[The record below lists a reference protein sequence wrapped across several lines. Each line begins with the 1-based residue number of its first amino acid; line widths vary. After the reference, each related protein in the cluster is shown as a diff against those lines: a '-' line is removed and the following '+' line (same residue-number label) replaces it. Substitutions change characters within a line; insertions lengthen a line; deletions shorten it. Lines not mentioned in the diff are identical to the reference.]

1 MSDVTT
7 LLPYNRSPLER
18 ELEVVTA
25 RSATVEAPLNTLW
38 NPWEC
43 PASVLPWLAW
53 AVGVREWSAT
63 WPEARQRRVVAA
75 AMGIRRRA
83 GTAAAVREAVE
94 ALDIEGIEYSEWHE
108 HGGAPGTYRITATL
122 EARGMDESQYE
133 ELVTVINRA
142 GRLSAWLDPVG
153 FTVVGRARPRVAAA
167 LLGGQATTVLPLRR
181 GLREV
186 AGSTRVGIA
195 SQGAVQLAVLPLR
208 RGVLDSR
215 GALRTAVFT
224 QGAARVLVYPP
235 LVRQLEGAA
244 GLYTALAV
252 HAISVVTVLPMESE

>member
-53 AVGVREWSAT
+53 AVGVREWSAA

-94 ALDIEGIEYSEWHE
+94 SLDIEGVEYSEWHE
-108 HGGAPGTYRITATL
+108 YGGQPGTYRIAATL
-122 EARGMDESQYE
+122 TERGMDEGQYQ
-133 ELVTVINRA
+133 ELVRVIA
-142 GRLSAWLDPVG
+142 SSGRLSAWLDPVG
-153 FTVVGRARPRVAAA
+153 FTVVGRARTREA
-167 LLGGQATTVLPLRR
+167 LAVLGGQATTVLPLRR
-181 GLREV
+181 TLREGRGV
-186 AGSTRVGIA
+186 AYVGMA
-195 SQGAVQLAVLPLR
+195 TQGAVSVAVLPVR
-208 RGVLDSR
+208 RERLETMAAMRVGM
-215 GALRTAVFT
+215 AT
-224 QGAARVLVYPP
+224 QGAVTVAVYPP
-235 LVRQLEGAA
+235 LVRRLEGTAV
-244 GLYTALAV
+244 GHVALAV
-252 HAISVVTVLPMESE
+252 HAIAVVTVLPVESE

>member
-53 AVGVREWSAT
+53 AVGVREWSAA

-94 ALDIEGIEYSEWHE
+94 SLDIEGVEYSEWHE
-108 HGGAPGTYRITATL
+108 HGGEPGTYRIAATL
-122 EARGMDESQYE
+122 TERGMDEAQYQ
-133 ELVTVINRA
+133 ELVRVIA
-142 GRLSAWLDPVG
+142 SSGRLSAWLDPVG
-153 FTVVGRARPRVAAA
+153 FTVVGRARAREALV
-167 LLGGQATTVLPLRR
+167 LLGGQAATVLPLRHT
-181 GLREV
+181 LREGRGV
-186 AGSTRVGIA
+186 AHVGMA
-195 SQGAVQLAVLPLR
+195 AQGAVTVA
-208 RGVLDSR
+208 
-215 GALRTAVFT
+215 
-224 QGAARVLVYPP
+224 VYPP
-235 LVRQLEGAA
+235 LVRRLEGTAV
-244 GLYTALAV
+244 GHVALAV
-252 HAISVVTVLPMESE
+252 HAIAVVTVLPMESE